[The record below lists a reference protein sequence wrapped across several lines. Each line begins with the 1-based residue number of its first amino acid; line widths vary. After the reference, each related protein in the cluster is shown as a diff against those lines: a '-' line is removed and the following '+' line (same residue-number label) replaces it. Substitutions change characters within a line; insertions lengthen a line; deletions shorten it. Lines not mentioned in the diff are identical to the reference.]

1 MKYLRVLIAVLL
13 VVCMAAICISCVK
26 NNTEEQN
33 GTQSVSAATI
43 GDTVSDAGSDAS
55 GTNGDSVSDTSSN
68 SEGSGMSVAEDTD
81 NGYGP
86 IHPVK

>member
-33 GTQSVSAATI
+33 GTQSVSAATT
-43 GDTVSDAGSDAS
+43 GDT
-55 GTNGDSVSDTSSN
+55 VSDTSSN
-68 SEGSGMSVAEDTD
+68 SEGNGMSVAEDTD
-81 NGYGP
+81 PGYGP
-86 IHPVK
+86 IHLVK